1 MKIRHAARYQ
11 SARKLAER
19 VQVLDASAWRSANAG
34 EMASLCIESVGS
46 AGGDVSVIA
55 IPKHLLKRWWKLAE
69 SGDGDLTNIG
79 PGFESYAREVAE
91 YCNYK
96 NWPLPSDAVMEVV
109 VSGGEDRASGAD
121 DALALQSSRATRFS
135 GGVGMTLAC
144 INLGDE
150 ELAIVLGA
158 ESGRIRVILE
168 AGEGV
173 MLPERGVLWNRMTI
187 GSSDL
192 AVTLIIGTL
201 SID

>member
-11 SARKLAER
+11 SARKLADR
-19 VQVLDASAWRSANAG
+19 VQVLDASGWRRANAG
-34 EMASLCIESVGS
+34 EMASLCTESVGS
-46 AGGDVSVIA
+46 ADGDVSVIA

-91 YCNYK
+91 YFNYK

-121 DALALQSSRATRFS
+121 DAFALQSSRATRFS

-150 ELAIVLGA
+150 ELAIVLDA

-192 AVTLIIGTL
+192 AVTLTIGTL
-201 SID
+201 STD